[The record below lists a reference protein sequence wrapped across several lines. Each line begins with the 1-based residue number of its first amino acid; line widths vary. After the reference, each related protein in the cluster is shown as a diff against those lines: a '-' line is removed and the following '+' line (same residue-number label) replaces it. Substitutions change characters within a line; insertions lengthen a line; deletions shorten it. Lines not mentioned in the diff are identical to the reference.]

1 MLPLVVAIPFF
12 VIGIVL
18 LIKGSDIL
26 VEGSSKTAL
35 RFGIPVFV
43 ISAVIIGFGTSAPE
57 LTVSVGAG
65 LENDAGISLGNIV
78 GSCIAN
84 IFLILGIAA
93 IMKPVKIKNHGIR
106 KESMI
111 VLFSSIVLLLFAI
124 GGLLDDYHLLGGAI
138 FLLLFI
144 GSLYVFVQ
152 SAKQQKQNFDMNNK
166 DNLNRYVLLIIL
178 GIIGVLLGAWLLI
191 ESTISIATAL
201 NIPSFFIAL
210 SVIAVGTSL
219 PELMVTIT
227 ASRKDA
233 SDITLGN
240 ILGSNVFNIF
250 LILGLSALLIPLD
263 PLKEINSIIFLLIA
277 TICLFVFLYTGTTL
291 NKKIGLIFLITYIL
305 FICYSAIFI

>member
-1 MLPLVVAIPFF
+1 
-12 VIGIVL
+12 
-18 LIKGSDIL
+18 
-26 VEGSSKTAL
+26 
-35 RFGIPVFV
+35 
-43 ISAVIIGFGTSAPE
+43 
-57 LTVSVGAG
+57 
-65 LENDAGISLGNIV
+65 
-78 GSCIAN
+78 
-84 IFLILGIAA
+84 
-93 IMKPVKIKNHGIR
+93 
-106 KESMI
+106 MI